1 MLHHNV
7 GLLYTVSTINNKVTA
22 LSFFFD
28 SEDLLQNLI
37 VIIMASYQPELFI
50 KWKWLIE
57 GKFYLLQAYVF
68 FFNILVEVTA
78 ITNIGHFTS
87 WQPKPQQ
94 SHEVKKNKNKNR
106 CGVKINSSGRALHCL
121 VEKCWKVCS
130 PLVVLLGLLRDN
142 MSLVHKV

>member
-7 GLLYTVSTINNKVTA
+7 GVLYTVSTTNNKVTA

-28 SEDLLQNLI
+28 SEDLLQNLM
-37 VIIMASYQPELFI
+37 VIIIAYQPKLFI

-87 WQPKPQQ
+87 RQPKSQQ
-94 SHEVKKNKNKNR
+94 SHEVKKKQKQKQKQVWHEN
-106 CGVKINSSGRALHCL
+106 
-121 VEKCWKVCS
+121 
-130 PLVVLLGLLRDN
+130 
-142 MSLVHKV
+142 